1 MTRISARALRL
12 TAAVLFC
19 LTLGACAGTASRD
32 AVRTAPSAEQVDLV
46 IQGAVDSEVEPLVA
60 ALVNPRRVRI
70 AAWTFWRG
78 QLAGR
83 NVVVS
88 RTEVGPIDAVAATT
102 LAITAFHPRLI
113 INQGMAGA
121 TVPDLRVLDI
131 VAGEATVDY
140 GAFSSSHADTGKGS
154 HPSNWLRMPHR
165 FRFDPDDERVAL
177 PVFPGDPGV
186 LAIALAQPY
195 AHGRVVKGIIGSAFQ
210 FNREV
215 DRLRWIHETYDA
227 VSEDMESAFAAGAA
241 LGFNTPFLAIRIIS
255 DSDYYAPGIHPRAA
269 GLCAQFVVRLVEKL
283 PESLLSRPVGIRR

>member
-88 RTEVGPIDAVAATT
+88 RTEVGSINAVAATT
-102 LAITAFHPRLI
+102 LAITSFHPRLI
-113 INQGMAGA
+113 INQGTAGA

-140 GAFSSSHADTGKGS
+140 GAFGLLRAGHSSTG
-154 HPSNWLRMPHR
+154 
-165 FRFDPDDERVAL
+165 
-177 PVFPGDPGV
+177 
-186 LAIALAQPY
+186 
-195 AHGRVVKGIIGSAFQ
+195 GRLVRTVRRPPRG
-210 FNREV
+210 E
-215 DRLRWIHETYDA
+215 
-227 VSEDMESAFAAGAA
+227 AAGEPPVSTGRHPAVTHGA
-241 LGFNTPFLAIRIIS
+241 PIQLVPLFLLFRSKKLTMLRRFLG
-255 DSDYYAPGIHPRAA
+255 
-269 GLCAQFVVRLVEKL
+269 CART
-283 PESLLSRPVGIRR
+283 